1 MTNLEVL
8 NRWIDAVNAGDLSVI
23 DEVVGE
29 QIVDHH
35 LPPGIPAGREG
46 VRQWIR
52 MLCDSLLI
60 HLEVQ
65 ETVADGD
72 RACVRS
78 VRARMSA
85 TTSASPR
92 RIASSRPR

>member
-1 MTNLEVL
+1 M
-8 NRWIDAVNAGDLSVI
+8 NAGDLSVI
-23 DEVVGE
+23 DDVVGE

-65 ETVADGD
+65 ETVVDGRSHR
-72 RACVRS
+72 RACDLLGHACRRLPRLPGDES
-78 VRARMSA
+78 RA
-85 TTSASPR
+85 
-92 RIASSRPR
+92 SRPR